1 MMEIR
6 LNGENR
12 QVADGITLQA
22 LVDELKVPNRAM
34 AIAVNRRV
42 VTKTKWAEHVLQA
55 GDVVELV
62 RAIGGG

>member
-1 MMEIR
+1 MEIR

-12 QVADGITLQA
+12 QVTDGISVQA
-22 LVDELKVPNRAM
+22 LIDELNVPSRAM

-42 VTKTKWAEHVLQA
+42 VTKAQWKQHALQP